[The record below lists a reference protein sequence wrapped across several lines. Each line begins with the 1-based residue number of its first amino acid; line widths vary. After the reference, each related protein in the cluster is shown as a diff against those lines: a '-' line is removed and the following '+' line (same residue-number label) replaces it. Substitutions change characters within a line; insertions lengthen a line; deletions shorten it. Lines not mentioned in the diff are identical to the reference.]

1 MFCCY
6 QQRCCLHC
14 LTETPAQFRWHL
26 SLPCPLLTQGNGAA
40 RWEAITELSQAVVYT
55 NRNIS
60 AQISQCRHR
69 RFESSIP
76 VSEFIIEPLVS
87 RQQSLDSRHR
97 LLCKQR
103 EDAKDLKVNLD
114 RRENMV
120 STFLSR
126 QLSAE
131 QLQDYRR
138 FVQTKASLLIRQ
150 KDLEEK
156 QRLGEEQLEA
166 LSSSLS
172 L

>member
-1 MFCCY
+1 MNQSDFSCFLPFNVSLLLLSPFC
-6 QQRCCLHC
+6 
-14 LTETPAQFRWHL
+14 T
-26 SLPCPLLTQGNGAA
+26 
-40 RWEAITELSQAVVYT
+40 
-55 NRNIS
+55 
-60 AQISQCRHR
+60 
-69 RFESSIP
+69 
-76 VSEFIIEPLVS
+76 
-87 RQQSLDSRHR
+87 QQSLDSRHR

-103 EDAKDLKVNLD
+103 EDAKDLKDNLD

-131 QLQDYRR
+131 QLHDYRR

-156 QRLGEEQLEA
+156 QRLAEEQLEA
-166 LSSSLS
+166 LSNSLN

>member
-1 MFCCY
+1 M
-6 QQRCCLHC
+6 QRVVYCTNAEVVHRQCNAIFELNN
-14 LTETPAQFRWHL
+14 LIQHL
-26 SLPCPLLTQGNGAA
+26 SPLLLTCN
-40 RWEAITELSQAVVYT
+40 S
-55 NRNIS
+55 
-60 AQISQCRHR
+60 
-69 RFESSIP
+69 
-76 VSEFIIEPLVS
+76 FIRVPLCGP
-87 RQQSLDSRHR
+87 QQSLDSRHR

-103 EDAKDLKVNLD
+103 EDAKDLKDNLD
-114 RRENMV
+114 RRENLV

-156 QRLGEEQLEA
+156 QRLGEEQLDA
-166 LSSSLS
+166 LCSCLR

>member
-1 MFCCY
+1 MMCSRY
-6 QQRCCLHC
+6 NISSS
-14 LTETPAQFRWHL
+14 L
-26 SLPCPLLTQGNGAA
+26 SLLCT
-40 RWEAITELSQAVVYT
+40 
-55 NRNIS
+55 
-60 AQISQCRHR
+60 
-69 RFESSIP
+69 
-76 VSEFIIEPLVS
+76 
-87 RQQSLDSRHR
+87 QQSLDSRHR

-103 EDAKDLKVNLD
+103 EDAKDLKDNLD
-114 RRENMV
+114 RRENQV

-166 LSSSLS
+166 LSNSLH